1 MTSHD
6 QSSQD
11 PRPDAAGPDRAAG
24 GSVRV
29 VGPGQA
35 AEFVSERVV
44 VRVESTAPAKSSLFQ
59 RMLVS
64 LLIISLIFNLFF
76 LVQTGVGSADASFPE
91 HHVSG
96 ERGARDRIAIINF
109 TGTISPPFT
118 ERWIRQI
125 RQAAADDSIR
135 GVLLAVDSPGGLVA
149 DSHQI
154 YRELEKLRARK
165 PIFAAMKRLA
175 ASGGYYISMGVG
187 PDGKIF
193 AEPTTWT
200 GSIGVIVPRYNA
212 TELAA
217 NIGVKVESL
226 KTGPLKD
233 TLSPFRDMTDSENAV
248 WDAILKDA
256 FDRFVTV
263 IADNRSELDDTA
275 VRELATGQIYTAS
288 QALDRHLVDQ
298 IGYVEDAVQA
308 LADQLQLSSH
318 EAVEYRT
325 APGLLDALLGAGQ
338 TSPAT
343 LSEQIMDAAVP
354 RAMYYASWNPWVPV
368 R

>member
-11 PRPDAAGPDRAAG
+11 PRPEASGPNRAAG
-24 GSVRV
+24 SAVRV
-29 VGPGQA
+29 VGPGQN
-35 AEFVSERVV
+35 AEFVTDRVV
-44 VRVESTAPAKSSLFQ
+44 VRVETAAPGRSPLLQ

-64 LLIISLIFNLFF
+64 LLITSLILNAFF
-76 LVQTGVGSADASFPE
+76 LLQAGTGTSDVVYPE

-96 ERGARDRIAIINF
+96 ERGARNRIAIINF
-109 TGTISPPFT
+109 EGTISPPFT

-154 YRELEKLRARK
+154 YRELQKLREKK

-187 PDGKIF
+187 PEGKIY

-233 TLSPFRDMTDSENAV
+233 TLSPFRDMTAPEHAV

-263 IADNRSELDDTA
+263 IADNRGELDDTA

-288 QALDRHLVDQ
+288 QALEHHLVDQ

-318 EAVEYRT
+318 EAVEYRS
-325 APGLLDALLGAGQ
+325 APGLLEAILGAEQ
-338 TSPAT
+338 PSPAT
-343 LSEQIMDAAVP
+343 LTEQIMDAAVP
-354 RAMYYASWNPWVPV
+354 RAMYYASWNPWVPI